1 MPTMATQT
9 WFLIAFTLIIG
20 CLLILDLGVFR
31 RKSQDVSMGQAL
43 IWSSVWIGAALLF
56 NGALYFSH
64 GRETALQFLTGY
76 LIELS
81 LSVDNLF
88 VFLLLFG
95 QFAVPSALQHRVLFW
110 GIIGAIVMR
119 IVMIA
124 AGAALITQFHWILYL
139 FGIFLAVTGVRMLL
153 HSKDSET
160 SPADHPLMAWLRRH
174 LPVSETEPNGRFFI
188 RENGKRMV
196 TPLFIVLIAVE
207 LTDLMFAVDSVP
219 AIFAVTTDVFVVTT
233 SNIFA
238 ILGLRS
244 LYFALRGLANRLHY
258 LKHGLAVILMLIG
271 AKILL
276 ADIYPIPIAVTLGAT
291 AIILAVA
298 TVASLMR
305 TQGNTD

>member
-1 MPTMATQT
+1 MSLENGFYLA
-9 WFLIAFTLIIG
+9 FALIVSV
-20 CLLILDLGVFR
+20 LLAADLGLFR
-31 RKSQDVSMGQAL
+31 RKSRDVAMREAL
-43 IWSSVWIGAALLF
+43 IWSGVWISAALLF
-56 NGALYFSH
+56 NVAIYLWRGSD
-64 GRETALQFLTGY
+64 TALQFLTGY

-95 QFAVPSALQHRVLFW
+95 QFSVPSALQHRVLFW
-110 GIIGAIVMR
+110 GIAGAIVMR
-119 IVMIA
+119 VAMIL

-139 FGIFLAVTGVRMLL
+139 FGIFLLVTGVRMLL

-160 SPADHPLMAWLRRH
+160 SPADHPLMNWLRRH
-174 LPVSETEPNGRFFI
+174 LPVSATQPADGRFFT
-188 RENGKRMV
+188 RENGKRLV

-219 AIFAVTTDVFVVTT
+219 AIFAVTTDVFVVIT

-244 LYFALRGLANRLHY
+244 LYFALRGLASRLHY
-258 LKHGLAVILMLIG
+258 LKHGLAAILMLIG

-276 ADIYPIPIAVTLGAT
+276 ADIYPIPIAVALGGT
-291 AIILAVA
+291 AFILTVAVA
-298 TVASLMR
+298 ASLLR
-305 TQGNTD
+305 KQPDPA